1 MAKGERGERHPS
13 AAELEHFLLGEM
25 APRQAAPVLS
35 HLLSGCT
42 RCRQAMA
49 PLASVMLGSGAVSV
63 EEAAPTSG
71 AEYDFPLFKAFA
83 AAREYAASIGKE
95 NLAARHT
102 GQAFPKE
109 VPVADALAAQ
119 AQARDARERCEAL
132 LERCLSLRHGDPEGL
147 IMTASLAVAFA
158 EKMATDATDGSTP
171 EELAELQARAWAEL
185 GNAHR
190 VADDFPAAEVALA
203 RALELHNLGTGDPLL
218 LARLMDLTASLYTD
232 QRRFAEAHRLL
243 DCVYAIY
250 SRMDDRQSAARA
262 LISKG
267 ISTGYAFESEEA
279 IRLLAQGIQ
288 QVDAVR
294 DPKLMLAAVHGLL
307 WCLLDAG
314 RVAEVDRLLV
324 QVRDLYAVHGE
335 HFDEVRAQW
344 LEGRVAAGQ
353 GREEEAEQVL
363 LHVRDAFMQDK
374 QPYDAALAS
383 LDLATVWLQQGRTT
397 EIRLLVDE
405 MVEIFRARNV
415 RREALGA
422 LLMLHEAVQKDQA
435 TAALLQRVAVEF
447 RRLER
452 FPGRRSPISG

>member
-1 MAKGERGERHPS
+1 MARGERGERHPS
-13 AAELEHFLLGEM
+13 AAELERFLLGEM
-25 APRQAAPVLS
+25 APRQAAPVIG

-49 PLASVMLGSGAVSV
+49 PLASVMLGGGPVSV
-63 EEAAPTSG
+63 EEPALTSG

-95 NLAARHT
+95 NLATRRS
-102 GQAFPKE
+102 GGAFPKE
-109 VPVADALAAQ
+109 VPVAELPAVHTR
-119 AQARDARERCEAL
+119 ARDTRARCEAL
-132 LERCLSLRHGDPEGL
+132 LDRCLSLRHGDPEEL
-147 IMTASLAVAFA
+147 IITASLTVAFA
-158 EKMATDATDGSTP
+158 ERMAADTTDGSTP
-171 EELAELQARAWAEL
+171 EEVADLQARAWAEL
-185 GNAHR
+185 GNAYR
-190 VADDFPAAEVALA
+190 VADDFPASEVALA
-203 RALELHNLGTGDPLL
+203 RALEFYSRGTGAPLL

-232 QRRFAEAHRLL
+232 QRRFAEAYRLL

-250 SRMDDRQSAARA
+250 SHMGDRQSAARA

-267 ISTGYAFESEEA
+267 ISTGYALESEEA
-279 IRLLAQGIQ
+279 VRLLAQGIQ
-288 QVDAVR
+288 QIDAAR
-294 DPKLMLAAVHGLL
+294 DPKLMLAAAHGLL

-314 RVAEVDRLLV
+314 RVDQVERLLA
-324 QVRDLYAVHGE
+324 QVRGLYAVHGE

-353 GREEEAEQVL
+353 GREEEAEQIF
-363 LHVRDAFMQDK
+363 LHVRNVFMQDK

-383 LDLATVWLQQGRTT
+383 LDLAAVWLQQGRTT

-405 MVEIFRARNV
+405 MVEIFRARNI

-452 FPGRRSPISG
+452 FPGRRSPVSG

>member
-13 AAELEHFLLGEM
+13 AAELERFLLGEM
-25 APRQAAPVLS
+25 APRQAAPVIG
-35 HLLSGCT
+35 HLLSGCA
-42 RCRQAMA
+42 RCRQAMT
-49 PLASVMLGSGAVSV
+49 PLASVMLGGAPVSV
-63 EEAAPTSG
+63 EEPAATSG

-95 NLAARHT
+95 NLAARHAGAT
-102 GQAFPKE
+102 FPKE
-109 VPVADALAAQ
+109 VSIAEMPAV
-119 AQARDARERCEAL
+119 QARARDTKARCEAL
-132 LERCLSLRHGDPEGL
+132 LERCLSLRHGDPEEL

-158 EKMATDATDGSTP
+158 DKVADGSTP
-171 EELAELQARAWAEL
+171 EELADLQARAWAEL
-185 GNAHR
+185 GNAYR
-190 VADDFPAAEVALA
+190 VADDFPAAEMALA
-203 RALELHNLGTGDPLL
+203 RSLDLYNCGTGSPLL
-218 LARLMDLTASLYTD
+218 FARLMDLTASLYTD
-232 QRRFAEAHRLL
+232 QRRFPEAYRLL

-250 SRMDDRQSAARA
+250 SHMGDRQSAARA

-267 ISTGYAFESEEA
+267 ISTGYALEPEEA
-279 IRLLAQGIQ
+279 VRLLAQGIQ
-288 QVDAVR
+288 QIDAAR
-294 DPKLMLAAVHGLL
+294 DPKLMLAAAHGLL

-314 RVAEVDRLLV
+314 RVDEVERLLG
-324 QVRDLYAVHGE
+324 QVRGLYAVHGE

-353 GREEEAEQVL
+353 GREEEAEQIF
-363 LHVRDAFMQDK
+363 LHVRNVFMQDK

-383 LDLATVWLQQGRTT
+383 LDLAAVWLQQRRTT

-405 MVEIFRARNV
+405 MVEIFRARNI

-435 TAALLQRVAVEF
+435 TTALLQRVAVEF

-452 FPGRRSPISG
+452 FPGRRSSISG

>member
-13 AAELEHFLLGEM
+13 AAELERFLLGEM
-25 APRQAAPVLS
+25 APRQAAPVIG

-42 RCRQAMA
+42 RCRQAMT
-49 PLASVMLGSGAVSV
+49 PLASVMLGSGPVPV
-63 EEAAPTSG
+63 EQPAPTSG

-102 GQAFPKE
+102 GTTFPKE
-109 VPVADALAAQ
+109 VLVAETPVAQ
-119 AQARDARERCEAL
+119 TRARDAKARCEAL
-132 LERCLSLRHGDPEGL
+132 LERCLTLRHGDPEEL

-158 EKMATDATDGSTP
+158 DKMAADTTDGSTP
-171 EELAELQARAWAEL
+171 EELADLQARAWAEL
-185 GNAHR
+185 GNAYR

-203 RALELHNLGTGDPLL
+203 RALELHSRGTEAPLL

-232 QRRFAEAHRLL
+232 QRRFAEAYRLL

-250 SRMDDRQSAARA
+250 SHIGDRQSAARA

-267 ISTGYAFESEEA
+267 ISTGYALESEEA
-279 IRLLAQGIQ
+279 VRLLAYGIQ
-288 QVDAVR
+288 QVDAAR
-294 DPKLMLAAVHGLL
+294 DPKLMLVALHGLL

-314 RVAEVDRLLV
+314 RIAEVDRLLV
-324 QVRDLYAVHGE
+324 QIRDLYAVHGE

-344 LEGRVAAGQ
+344 LEGRVAAAQ
-353 GREEEAEQVL
+353 GREEDAEQIL
-363 LHVRDAFMQDK
+363 LHVRNVFMQDK

-383 LDLATVWLQQGRTT
+383 LDLAAVWLQQGRTT
-397 EIRLLVDE
+397 EIRLLVEE
-405 MVEIFRARNV
+405 MVEIFRARNI

-435 TAALLQRVAVEF
+435 TVALLQRVAVEF

-452 FPGRRSPISG
+452 FPTRQSSVSG